1 MTKQIHFNAFEMNC
15 VGHGTHGLWA
25 HPENSRHRYTDLEY
39 WTELAQLLERGLF
52 DAVFIA
58 DVIGTYD
65 VYKAS
70 RETAVREAL
79 QIPNNDPFL
88 VVPAMAL
95 VTKHL
100 AFSCT
105 FSTTY
110 EPPFTHARRI
120 STLDHLTKGRVGWNV
135 VTSYLPNAA
144 ANFGLDGMI
153 KHDDR
158 YDMADEFLEVCYK
171 LWEGSWEDDAV
182 LRDRERRVYT
192 DPSKVHEIDHVGKY
206 FRVLGPHL
214 SEPSPQ
220 RTPVVYQAGT
230 STRGRQFAA
239 RHAEAIFL
247 GGGSV
252 DAVRESIVDI
262 RRQAAELGRDPN
274 HVKMFPSCQIIVG
287 RTRAEADAKRAEI
300 QRFLSVEGMLA
311 HYAGSSGFDL
321 SRYEPDEYLEYKHT
335 DHGQTSARR
344 YTQGPK
350 KRTVR
355 EVIEAMGTVGDK
367 SLFFVCGTTEEV
379 ADKLQYWIEET
390 GADGF
395 NLSQHLTPRT
405 FTDFID
411 LVVPELQR
419 RGLYR
424 TSYEDGKTYRE
435 RLLGPGYARLPD
447 GHPGAAYRRRA
458 AVAA

>member
-1 MTKQIHFNAFEMNC
+1 MTKQIHLNAFEMNC
-15 VGHGTHGLWA
+15 VGHGTHGLWV
-25 HPENSRHRYTDLEY
+25 HPENNRHRYADIEY

-52 DAVFIA
+52 DALFIA

-65 VYKAS
+65 VYKGS

-79 QIPNNDPFL
+79 QIPNNDPFM
-88 VVPAMAL
+88 VVPAMAV

-100 AFSCT
+100 AFACT

-110 EPPFTHARRI
+110 EPPFPHARRM
-120 STLDHLTKGRVGWNV
+120 STLDHLTKGRIGWNV

-144 ANFGLDGMI
+144 ANFGLDGMV
-153 KHDDR
+153 KHDER
-158 YDMADEFLEVCYK
+158 YAMADEYMDVCYK
-171 LWEGSWEDDAV
+171 LWEGSWEDGAV
-182 LRDRERRVYT
+182 IQDRERRVYA
-192 DPSKVHEIDHVGKY
+192 DPAKVHEIEHVGNY
-206 FRVLGPHL
+206 YRVLGPHL

-220 RTPVVYQAGT
+220 RTPVIYQAGT

-247 GGGSV
+247 GGGDV
-252 DAVRESIVDI
+252 EVVRESISDI
-262 RRQAAELGRDPN
+262 RRQASEIGRNPD
-274 HVKMFPSCQIIVG
+274 HLKMFPSCQIIVG
-287 RTRAEADAKRAEI
+287 RTREEAEAKRAEI
-300 QRFLSVEGMLA
+300 QRFLSVEGLLA

-321 SRYEPDEYLEYKHT
+321 SRYDPDEYLEYKHT
-335 DHGQTSARR
+335 DHGQTSAKRF
-344 YTQGPK
+344 TQGK
-350 KRTVR
+350 KRTVG
-355 EVIEAMGTVGDK
+355 EIIKAMGTLGDGT
-367 SLFFVCGTTEEV
+367 LFFVCGTPGDV

-405 FTDFID
+405 FKDVID

-424 TSYEDGKTYRE
+424 TAYDEGTYRE
-435 RLLGPGYARLPD
+435 RLLGPGLARLPA
-447 GHPGAAYRRRA
+447 GHPGASYRRA
-458 AVAA
+458 GPVTVA